1 MSFLSILIWILGWL
15 PSWFFYIV
23 WAAGML
29 AIMVSWFIWFIP
41 LINRYRFPIQA
52 IGVVVFGIGAFLS
65 GGVGVNELWQARVA
79 ELEQKVKEAEEKSQQ
94 VNTEIRTVYVDKV
107 KVVHDTQVVIQE
119 KIKEVEK
126 RIDADCKVDQS
137 AIDLLDRAA
146 TPPGAKEK
154 K

>member
-1 MSFLSILIWILGWL
+1 MLIWILGWL
-15 PSWFFYIV
+15 PAWIFYIV

-29 AIMVSWFIWFIP
+29 AVLVSWFIWFIP
-41 LINRYRFPIQA
+41 LVNRYRFPIQA
-52 IGVVVFGIGAFLS
+52 IGVLALCVGAFLS
-65 GGVGVNELWQARVA
+65 GGVGVNDMWQARVA

-137 AIDLLDRAA
+137 AIDLLNQAA
-146 TPPGAKEK
+146 TTPGAKEK

>member
-23 WAAGML
+23 CAAGML

-137 AIDLLDRAA
+137 AIDLLNQAA
-146 TPPGAKEK
+146 TTPGAKEK